1 MKGNLE
7 PSRRSPRPL
16 SWLILA
22 AVALSL
28 AISLSI
34 LLLSLHR
41 EQTRQQQEFR
51 EDIVWVSSQVERE
64 TMVFRASIYR
74 YREQPLPVIRSE
86 VQRSFDILWSRIH
99 SLDKGDFGKVYLTL
113 PGADTALDDFRA
125 MLIHLDPLVASLSE
139 DRLHTTEQILAE
151 LRGAIAMMHTMAN
164 RSSAYSLHLT
174 ESRRDRFKQL
184 YVEAL
189 LLLMGATLAAGILVL
204 LILRQQKALNLL
216 TRRLERQVQDQSV
229 DLRMSRQK
237 LLLLSQAVEQSPVS
251 VIICDQD
258 GRIEYVNAQFE
269 RISGYPADE
278 VLGENP
284 GMFKSGK
291 TSADTYAD
299 MWQELRAGREW
310 RGELCNKKK
319 NGELYWEYASISP
332 IFDEQSGT
340 TRYVAVKEDITQRKI
355 YEEEL
360 FHQAN
365 FDSLTQLP
373 NRALALDRLSQAIF
387 RTKRR
392 LELVGLLF
400 LDLDN
405 FKQVNDT
412 LGHEGGDLLLKEA
425 AGRLVGC
432 LRECDTAARFG
443 GDEFIAILSELKSR
457 DDAQLIVERI
467 VAAFTRP
474 FDILG
479 AEMVVTTSVGVSFAP
494 EDGED
499 ATLLLKNADSAMY
512 LAKTAG
518 KSGYRVFGGNGG
530 TWSRQ
535 TEGEKGQQG

>member
-1 MKGNLE
+1 MEDNPQ
-7 PSRRSPRPL
+7 PSRRIPRQL

-41 EQTRQQQEFR
+41 EETRQQQEFR
-51 EDIVWVSSQVERE
+51 EDIVWFSSQVERE
-64 TMVFRASIYR
+64 AMVFRDSIYR
-74 YREQPLPVIRSE
+74 YREQPRPVIRSE

-99 SLDKGDFGKVYLTL
+99 FMGKGDFGKVYLTL
-113 PGADTALDDFRA
+113 PGAKAALDDFKA
-125 MLIHLDPLVASLSE
+125 MLNHLDPLVTSLTE
-139 DRLHTTEQILAE
+139 DSIHTTEQILEE
-151 LRGAIAMMHTMAN
+151 LRLAIVSMHTMAN

-174 ESRRDRFKQL
+174 ENRRDRFKKL
-184 YVEAL
+184 YVEGL
-189 LLLMGATLAAGILVL
+189 LLLIGATLAAGILVW
-204 LILRQQKALNLL
+204 LILRQQKALNILAR
-216 TRRLERQVQDQSV
+216 TLERQVQDQSV
-229 DLRMSRQK
+229 DLRMNRQK
-237 LLLLSQAVEQSPVS
+237 LMLLSQAVEQSPVS
-251 VIICDQD
+251 VIICDQE

-269 RISGYPADE
+269 KISGYPAEE
-278 VLGENP
+278 VLGKNP
-284 GMFKSGK
+284 GTFKSGE
-291 TSADTYAD
+291 TSADTYAY
-299 MWQELRAGREW
+299 MWRELRAGREW

-319 NGELYWEYASISP
+319 NGELYWEHVSISP

-340 TRYVAVKEDITQRKI
+340 TRYLAVKEDITQRKI

-365 FDSLTQLP
+365 YDPLTQLP
-373 NRALALDRLSQAIF
+373 NRALALDRLSRAIS

-425 AGRLVGC
+425 AGRLAGC

-443 GDEFIAILSELKSR
+443 GDEFIAILSELKSK

-467 VAAFTRP
+467 VAAFARP

-479 AEMVVTTSVGVSFAP
+479 AEVVVTASVGVSFAP

-499 ATLLLKNADSAMY
+499 AALLLRKADSAMY

-518 KSGYRVFGGNGG
+518 KSGYRFFGGNGG
-530 TWSRQ
+530 T
-535 TEGEKGQQG
+535 

>member
-1 MKGNLE
+1 MEENPE
-7 PSRRSPRPL
+7 PSRKIPRQL

-51 EDIVWVSSQVERE
+51 EDIVWFSSQVERE
-64 TMVFRASIYR
+64 AMVFRSSIYR
-74 YREQPLPVIRSE
+74 YREQPLPEIRSE

-99 SLDKGDFGKVYLTL
+99 FLGKGDFGKVYLTL
-113 PGADTALDDFRA
+113 PGAEAALDDFKA
-125 MLIHLDPLVASLSE
+125 MLLHLDPLVTSLSE
-139 DRLHTTEQILAE
+139 DPIHTTEQILAK
-151 LRGAIAMMHTMAN
+151 LREAIALMHTMAN

-174 ESRRDRFKQL
+174 ETRRDRFKKL

-216 TRRLERQVQDQSV
+216 ARRLEQQVQDQSV

-251 VIICDQD
+251 VIICDQE

-278 VLGENP
+278 VLGKNP
-284 GMFKSGK
+284 GMLKSGE

-310 RGELCNKKK
+310 RGELCNQKK
-319 NGELYWEYASISP
+319 NGELYWEHASISP

-340 TRYVAVKEDITQRKI
+340 TRYLAVKEDITQRKI

-360 FHQAN
+360 FRQAN

-425 AGRLVGC
+425 AGRLAGC

-474 FDILG
+474 FAILG
-479 AEMVVTTSVGVSFAP
+479 AEVVVTTSVGVSFAP

-518 KSGYRVFGGNGG
+518 KSGYRVFGGNG
-530 TWSRQ
+530 
-535 TEGEKGQQG
+535 K

>member
-1 MKGNLE
+1 L
-7 PSRRSPRPL
+7 
-16 SWLILA
+16 LILA

-41 EQTRQQQEFR
+41 EQTRQQLEFR
-51 EDIVWVSSQVERE
+51 EDIVFFSNQVERE
-64 TMVFRASIYR
+64 AMVFRDSIYR
-74 YREQPLPVIRSE
+74 YREKPLPVIRSE
-86 VQRSFDILWSRIH
+86 VQQSFDILWSRIH
-99 SLDKGDFGKVYLTL
+99 FLDNGDFGKVYLTL
-113 PGADTALDDFRA
+113 QGAEAALDDFRA
-125 MLIHLDPLVASLSE
+125 MLIQLDPLVTSLSE
-139 DRLHTTEQILAE
+139 DRVHTTGQILEE
-151 LRGAIAMMHTMAN
+151 LRETIATMHTMAN
-164 RSSAYSLHLT
+164 RSSAYSLLLT
-174 ESRRDRFKQL
+174 ENKRNRFKQL

-189 LLLMGATLAAGILVL
+189 LLLMGATLAAGILVW

-216 TRRLERQVQDQSV
+216 AIRLEQQVQDQSV

-237 LLLLSQAVEQSPVS
+237 LSLLSQAVEQSPVS
-251 VIICDQD
+251 VIICDQE

-278 VLGENP
+278 VLGRTP
-284 GMFKSGK
+284 GMFKSGE
-291 TSADTYAD
+291 TSVDTYAD
-299 MWQELRAGREW
+299 MWQELLAGGEW

-340 TRYVAVKEDITQRKI
+340 TRYLAVKEDITQRKI
-355 YEEEL
+355 YENEL

-365 FDSLTQLP
+365 FDCLTQLP
-373 NRALALDRLSQAIF
+373 NRALAMDRLSQAIF
-387 RTKRR
+387 RTKRS

-425 AGRLVGC
+425 AGRLVNC

-443 GDEFIAILSELKSR
+443 GDEFIAILSELESR

-467 VAAFTRP
+467 VAAFTQP
-474 FDILG
+474 FNILG
-479 AEMVVTTSVGVSFAP
+479 ASIFVTTSVGVSFAP

-499 ATLLLKNADSAMY
+499 AALLLKNADSAMY

-518 KSGYRVFGGNGG
+518 KSGYRVFGGMAAHGSAKPRVKKVSG
-530 TWSRQ
+530 LDAVDSH
-535 TEGEKGQQG
+535 

>member
-1 MKGNLE
+1 MEGN
-7 PSRRSPRPL
+7 PKQSRRIPRQL
-16 SWLILA
+16 SLLILA

-41 EQTRQQQEFR
+41 EQTRQQVEFR
-51 EDIVWVSSQVERE
+51 EDIVFFSSQVERE
-64 TMVFRASIYR
+64 AMVFRDSIYR
-74 YREQPLPVIRSE
+74 YREQPLPIIRSE
-86 VQRSFDILWSRIH
+86 VQQSFDILWSRIH
-99 SLDKGDFGKVYLTL
+99 FMGKGDFGKVYLTL
-113 PGADTALDDFRA
+113 PGAEAALDDFGA
-125 MLIHLDPLVASLSE
+125 MLIQLDALVTGLSE
-139 DRLHTTEQILAE
+139 DRVHTTEQILE
-151 LRGAIAMMHTMAN
+151 KLRETIALMHTMAN
-164 RSSAYSLHLT
+164 RSSAYSLHLA
-174 ESRRDRFKQL
+174 ENKRNRFKQL

-189 LLLMGATLAAGILVL
+189 LLLMGATLAAGILVW
-204 LILRQQKALNLL
+204 LILRQQKTLNLL
-216 TRRLERQVQDQSV
+216 AGRLEQQVQDQSV

-237 LLLLSQAVEQSPVS
+237 LLLLSQAIEQSPVS
-251 VIICDQD
+251 VIICDQE

-278 VLGENP
+278 VLGKKP
-284 GMFKSGK
+284 GMFKSDK
-291 TSADTYAD
+291 TSADTYTD
-299 MWQELRAGREW
+299 IWQALRVGREW

-319 NGELYWEYASISP
+319 NGELYWEQVSISP
-332 IFDEQSGT
+332 IFDEHSGS
-340 TRYVAVKEDITQRKI
+340 TRYLAVKEDITQRKK

-360 FHQAN
+360 FRQAN

-373 NRALALDRLSQAIF
+373 NRALALDRLSQAIS
-387 RTKRR
+387 RTKRK

-425 AGRLVGC
+425 AGRLAGC

-457 DDAQLIVERI
+457 DDAQFIVERI
-467 VAAFTRP
+467 VAAFARP

-479 AEMVVTTSVGVSFAP
+479 TSMFATASVGISFAP

-499 ATLLLKNADSAMY
+499 AALLLKNADSAMY

-518 KSGYRVFGGNGG
+518 KSGYRVFGGNGD
-530 TWSRQ
+530 TCSRQ
-535 TEGEKGQQG
+535 TEDEKGQQA